1 MHMPPDFQALFAV
14 SPYPYLL
21 VDTDYLIIGANQ
33 AYLLATGQHA
43 EVLLGKHIFDAFPA
57 DPGDPESTN
66 VEEVR
71 AAIARAIATGEPQTS
86 ALLRYA
92 VPRATADGPVFDVR
106 YWSAI
111 HTPVRDATG
120 AVAFV
125 AQNAIDVTDLY
136 EFDGATR
143 RYHLRLDADAV
154 PDVSPVNRPQM
165 HEALTRI
172 LSSERHRLQA
182 MFDQA
187 PGSMAI
193 MSGPD
198 HVFDM
203 VNEAYYALV
212 GRRDLIG
219 KPALAALPE
228 LAGQGLHEL
237 LDSGFATGERI
248 VLHERLVTLQRVPG
262 GPPEN
267 RYVDLLYQ
275 PMVGRDGRVTGIFA
289 QANDVTAACL
299 ARRELCDKLRQL
311 ETAKSNQAFQ
321 LRFAD
326 RIWELDDAG
335 RIEDIAC
342 EMLGARLDAVRVWY
356 ADIDEALGI
365 ALYRC
370 DWTTAGFPGLA
381 GRSIA
386 IEDIGQAAL
395 ATLRGGRPVA
405 NQRVV
410 REDDGVRAE
419 LLVPYVKAGELKGVL
434 AIQDAAARTWQDDEL
449 ALVTEAAGRTWSA
462 LEATHA
468 RHALQIE
475 RDQSQYIF
483 DAMAEGFAVLDRHWT
498 ILRMNAEGLRLTQR
512 SAAEVIGRSH
522 WDVWPE
528 LRHTDAERAYQ
539 RVMDTGKTETVEL
552 SHLLPDG
559 RRAWMEIR
567 THRSLEGGIAFF
579 FHDITQRKVTQEQLA
594 VADRRKDEFLA
605 MLAHE
610 LRNPLAP
617 IGAAADLLQM
627 GQLDEARVRRT
638 SEIIGR
644 QVRHLSSL
652 VDDLLDV
659 SRVTRG
665 QVELVMEP
673 VDIRQVADDAI
684 EQARPLLH
692 ARRHH
697 LALALPS
704 LVPVVMGDRKRLVQ
718 VLANLLNNAAKYT
731 PAGGHVTLAIDVE
744 PSHVMLRVEDDG
756 IGMAPELVE
765 HAFELFTQAER
776 PSDRSL
782 GGLGLGLALVRSLV
796 NLHGGTVWCASR
808 GIGTGSVFSVSLPR
822 RTAAGNDA
830 GASGRAGE
838 AHAAQERPLRI
849 MVVDDNADAAA
860 MLAMVL
866 ESHGHA
872 VMVEH
877 GARSALALGDA
888 IAPDVFL
895 LDIGLPDINGNEL
908 ARRLRAGPR
917 TGRAMLVAIT
927 GYGQDRD
934 RRETLAAGFD
944 HHLVKPVD
952 MRQLFALLAGFRPSG
967 DGPAAAD

>member
-1 MHMPPDFQALFAV
+1 MQPDFAALFAA

-21 VDTDYLIIGANQ
+21 VDTSCVIIGANA
-33 AYLLATGQHA
+33 AYLRATGRVA
-43 EVLLGKHIFDAFPA
+43 AALMGKHIFDAFPSNPA
-57 DPGDPESTN
+57 DPESTN
-66 VEEVR
+66 LEEVR

-92 VPRATADGPVFDVR
+92 VPRETPAGVVFDLR
-106 YWSAI
+106 YWSTV
-111 HTPVRDATG
+111 HTPVRDAGG
-120 AVAFV
+120 AVGFL

-136 EFDGATR
+136 QFDGAAR
-143 RYHLRLDADAV
+143 HYYLRQGADAV
-154 PDVSPVNRPQM
+154 PDVTPIERPLL

-172 LSSERHRLQA
+172 LSSERHKLQA

-237 LDSGFATGERI
+237 LDSAFATGERI
-248 VLHERLVTLQRVPG
+248 VLHERRLTLQRVAG
-262 GPPEN
+262 GAPEE

-275 PMVGRDGRVTGIFA
+275 PLVGRDGHVTGIFA

-299 ARRELCDKLRQL
+299 AKSELRGKVWQL

-326 RIWELDDAG
+326 RIRELDDAG
-335 RIEDIAC
+335 RIGEAVC
-342 EMLGARLDAVRVWY
+342 EMLGTRLGAARVWY
-356 ADIDEALGI
+356 ADIDGASGM
-365 ALYRC
+365 AACRC
-370 DWTTAGFPGLA
+370 DWTPAGFPGQA
-381 GRSIA
+381 GRGIA
-386 IEDIGQAAL
+386 LEAFDPAAL
-395 ATLRGGRPVA
+395 MVLRNGGQVADQPVW
-405 NQRVV
+405 RKH
-410 REDDGVRAE
+410 DGAGAA
-419 LLVPYVKAGELKGVL
+419 LLVPYVKAGDLKAVL
-434 AIQDAAARTWQDDEL
+434 AIEGVAPRTWQDEAL
-449 ALVTEAAGRTWSA
+449 ALVAEAAGRTWPA
-462 LEATHA
+462 LEAA
-468 RHALQIE
+468 RTRNELQTE

-483 DAMAEGFAVLDRHWT
+483 DAMVEGFAVLDRDWI
-498 ILRMNAEGLRLTQR
+498 ILRMNAEGLRLAQR
-512 SAAEVIGRSH
+512 SAGEVIGRSH

-528 LRHTDAERAYQ
+528 LRHTDAERAYR
-539 RVMDTGKTETVEL
+539 RVMDTGKTESVEL
-552 SHLLPDG
+552 FHRLPDG
-559 RRAWMEIR
+559 RHVWMEIR

-579 FHDITQRKVTQEQLA
+579 FHDITQRKAAQEQLA

-627 GQLDEARVRRT
+627 GQVDPARVRRT
-638 SEIIGR
+638 SEIIAR

-673 VDIRQVADDAI
+673 VDMRQVADDAI
-684 EQARPLLH
+684 EQAMPLLH
-692 ARRHH
+692 ARRHR
-697 LALALPS
+697 LALALPP
-704 LVPVVMGDRKRLVQ
+704 LAPFVTGDRKRLVQ

-731 PAGGHVTLAIDVE
+731 PEDGRITLAIAVE
-744 PSHVMLRVEDDG
+744 LGQVILRVEDDG

-796 NLHGGTVWCASR
+796 NLHGGTVACASR
-808 GIGTGSVFSVSLPR
+808 GLGTGSVFSVTLPR
-822 RTAAGNDA
+822 RPPERDAAGDSGPA
-830 GASGRAGE
+830 REAQVAS
-838 AHAAQERPLRI
+838 ERPLRI
-849 MVVDDNADAAA
+849 MIVDDNVDAAA
-860 MLAMVL
+860 MLAMLL

-872 VMVEH
+872 VTVEH
-877 GARSALALGDA
+877 DARSALERSDMA
-888 IAPDVFL
+888 APDVFL
-895 LDIGLPDINGNEL
+895 LDIGLPDISGNEL
-908 ARRLRAGPR
+908 ARRLRAGAR
-917 TGRAMLVAIT
+917 TGSAMLVAIT
-927 GYGQDRD
+927 GYGRDRD
-934 RRETLAAGFD
+934 RIETQAAGFD

-952 MRQLFALLAGFRPSG
+952 TRQLSALLAGMRQSG
-967 DGPAAAD
+967 KSPTRAAG